1 MNNALLSLIAAECKE
16 PCANEPDL
24 LKRIKK
30 AMVPV
35 ANGHWMVT
43 DEDMC
48 IRGALAAVLLDP
60 ETTEDDKQRITLT
73 LEQMRSISAMISGV
87 PVDIERVLDN
97 PDGVETVPLVKLWHE
112 AKAKEITP

>member
-1 MNNALLSLIAAECKE
+1 MNSTMLSIVAAECKA

-24 LKRIKK
+24 LERIKK

-48 IRGALAAVLLDP
+48 LRGALAAVLLDP
-60 ETTEDDKQRITLT
+60 ETTEDDKRRITFT
-73 LEQMRSISAMISGV
+73 LEQLRSVSAMVSGV
-87 PVDIERVLDN
+87 PVDIEQVLAN
-97 PDGVETVPLVKLWHE
+97 PDEIEPVPLIKLWQE
-112 AKAKEITP
+112 AKAA